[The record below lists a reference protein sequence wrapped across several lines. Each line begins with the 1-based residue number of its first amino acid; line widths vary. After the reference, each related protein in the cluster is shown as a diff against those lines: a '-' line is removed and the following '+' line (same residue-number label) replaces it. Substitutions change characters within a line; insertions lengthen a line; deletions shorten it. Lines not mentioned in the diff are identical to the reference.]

1 MAIGFI
7 GTGRI
12 ARAMVEGLC
21 AEGDPGEAI
30 VVSPRGAAIARD
42 LAARFPAVE
51 IAADNQALADACDP
65 VFLCL
70 PPEAVESALAAVV
83 FRPGQRVISTIGTMA
98 LEAIGRFVTPQA
110 RLFRAGPLP
119 SAARRAGPVAY
130 HPADPDTE
138 ALLARFGTP
147 VAVAGDAEFG
157 ALWCVVGLIATLY
170 GQMDEAS
177 AWAARKGVAPER
189 AETFTASLF
198 AAVAAD
204 AVAMDAAEGPAG
216 RFAILADHAATPG
229 GLNAQA
235 LRAFR
240 ADGGMEALRDALESL
255 HARLTQPP
263 TET

>member
-1 MAIGFI
+1 LAIGFI

-12 ARAMVEGLC
+12 ASAMIEGLC
-21 AEGDPGEAI
+21 AGGDPGEALL
-30 VVSPRGAAIARD
+30 VSPRGEQVARD

-51 IAADNQALADACDP
+51 IAAGNQALADACDP

-70 PPEAVESALAAVV
+70 PPEAVESGLREIA
-83 FRPGQRVISTIGTMA
+83 FRPGQRVISTIGTMGLDA
-98 LEAIGRFVTPQA
+98 VGRLVDPEV

-119 SAARRAGPVAY
+119 TSARRAGPVAY
-130 HPADPDTE
+130 HPADPEVE
-138 ALLARFGTP
+138 ALLGRFGKP
-147 VAVAGDAEFG
+147 VAVAGDGEFG

-177 AWAARKGVAPER
+177 GWAARKGVTPER
-189 AETFTASLF
+189 AETFTASLV

-204 AVAMDAAEGPAG
+204 AVEGSAGSFAA
-216 RFAILADHAATPG
+216 LADRAATPG

-255 HARLTQPP
+255 HARLTASG
-263 TET
+263 TAT

>member
-1 MAIGFI
+1 MAIGFL

-21 AEGDPGEAI
+21 AEGDPGAAI

-42 LAARFPAVE
+42 LAARFPGVE

-70 PPEAVESALAAVV
+70 PPEAVESALAGVV
-83 FRPGQRVISTIGTMA
+83 FRPGQRVISTIGTMG
-98 LEAIGRFVTPQA
+98 LDRVGRYVNPKA

-119 SAARRAGPVAY
+119 SVARRAGPVAY
-130 HPADPDTE
+130 HPADPE
-138 ALLARFGTP
+138 LEELLARFGSP
-147 VAVAGDAEFG
+147 VAVAGDAEFSV
-157 ALWCVVGLIATLY
+157 LWCVVGLIATLY
-170 GQMDEAS
+170 GQMDEVS
-177 AWAARKGVAPER
+177 GWAARKGVAPER

-198 AAVAAD
+198 AAVASD
-204 AVAMDAAEGPAG
+204 AVEGPAG
-216 RFAILADHAATPG
+216 RFAILADRAATPG

-240 ADGGMEALRDALESL
+240 ADCGMEALRDALESL
-255 HARLTQPP
+255 HARLTALV
-263 TET
+263 TEE